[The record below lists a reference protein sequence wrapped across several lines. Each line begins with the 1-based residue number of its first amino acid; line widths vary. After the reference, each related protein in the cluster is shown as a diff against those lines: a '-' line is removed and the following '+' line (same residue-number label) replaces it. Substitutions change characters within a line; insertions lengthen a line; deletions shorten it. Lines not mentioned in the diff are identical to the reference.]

1 MSKSKQTKQTKQ
13 TKAKD
18 INKRILKIA
27 VMPMADDSC
36 SHYRINK
43 PSKEMERLGLAQV
56 EFFKSADLK
65 QTDLW
70 TI

>member
-1 MSKSKQTKQTKQ
+1 MSKRKQTKQTKQ

-27 VMPMADDSC
+27 VMPMADDGC

-43 PSKEMERLGLAQV
+43 DR
-56 EFFKSADLK
+56 KSVV
-65 QTDLW
+65 
-70 TI
+70 